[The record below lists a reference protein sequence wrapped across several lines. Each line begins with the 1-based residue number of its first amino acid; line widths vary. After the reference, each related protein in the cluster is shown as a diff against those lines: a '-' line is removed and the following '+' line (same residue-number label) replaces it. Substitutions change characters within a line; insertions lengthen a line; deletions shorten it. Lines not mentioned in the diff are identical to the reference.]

1 MQTINTTAIWLSN
14 QYNGLLITFA
24 IIIFFQPICLSTLYL
39 FTIFKLELP
48 NPQISLCVNECTVAG
63 PVHPSHSPLVEANHR
78 MVFFLNIILSAYP
91 VQDGNHYAN

>member
-1 MQTINTTAIWLSN
+1 MLQ
-14 QYNGLLITFA
+14 QEHGFA
-24 IIIFFQPICLSTLYL
+24 DIHLFIFAEQCSTEKIDCCSLICLSTLYL

-48 NPQISLCVNECTVAG
+48 NPQISFCVNECTVAG
-63 PVHPSHSPLVEANHR
+63 PVHPSHSPLLEANHR